1 MFAGTPMISIPADE
15 IEYTAIRAQ
24 GAGGQNVNK
33 VSSAVHLRFDV
44 RASSLPEEWKAR
56 ILAISDQ
63 RITRDGII
71 VIKAQQSRS
80 QERNRELARERLRE
94 MICHIGLVRKQRKAT
109 HPGPA
114 ARRRRL
120 DTKARRARQKALR
133 GRVLERE

>member
-1 MFAGTPMISIPADE
+1 MLRINDHVVIAEDE
-15 IEYTAIRAQ
+15 IEIRAIRAQ
-24 GAGGQNVNK
+24 GPGGQNVNK
-33 VSSAVHLRFDV
+33 VATAVHLRFDV
-44 RASSLPEEWKAR
+44 LRSSLPQHFKDRLLE
-56 ILAISDQ
+56 LADH
-63 RITRDGII
+63 RVTKDGII
-71 VIKAQQSRS
+71 NIKAQQSRS